1 VSVVAGGPNTFR
13 PNTFRPDTFRPD
25 TFRPDTFPP
34 GTVRDSPGAA
44 DGVDAEDLD
53 LSPRPAPGGTKTVRN
68 AADALKL
75 ATDHLMRLQL
85 PEGWWKGELE
95 TNVTMD
101 AEDLLLRHFL
111 GILSPE
117 TLKRAAARIR
127 SLQRRDGPWATF
139 YKGPGE
145 LSATVEAY
153 VALRLAG
160 DAPTEPHM
168 ARAAEWVRVHNGVES
183 ARVFT
188 HVWLAMVGCWDWENL
203 PVIPPELVFL
213 PPDWP
218 LSIWS
223 FACWARQ
230 TIVALSVI
238 MAHRR
243 SRPLPFRIEELEAGK
258 APRPRRLKPVG
269 RFFVGLDKVLHRY
282 EALPEHSWP
291 KRLIRGAALREAER
305 WIVARQEADGSWG
318 GIQPPMVYST
328 IALIVLGYPLD
339 HPVVAAALA
348 GLERFT
354 LDDEAG
360 RRIEACQSPIW
371 DTALAVI
378 ALIDAGVPPDHPAVR
393 AAADWLVQKEVTVVG
408 DWAVRRPTLP
418 PGGWSFEF
426 ANVNYPDID
435 DTAEVVLALRRAV
448 RSAANHAAGDAACER
463 ALDWVVGMRSSDGG
477 WGAFDADNDS
487 ELPTQLPF
495 FDFGAVTDPPTA
507 DVTAHVVEMLAC
519 EDRPLKPAW
528 QEALKDGVDWLSS
541 HQEPDGSYWGRWG
554 VNYVYGTGAVL
565 PALISAGVPT
575 GDPRVADGVRWLV
588 EHQNPDGGW
597 GEDLRSYVEPGRA
610 GRGTSTASQTAWA
623 LLALLAAGERDH
635 PATARGISWLA
646 GHQTEDGTW
655 DEPWFTGTGFPWD
668 FSLNYHLYRHV
679 FPLTALGRYLLGT
692 GPQPRAAAK
701 ASVTGS
707 NRTAP

>member
-1 VSVVAGGPNTFR
+1 MSVLADETDTFQGGTGRDTAGREAAGVPAGGLAT
-13 PNTFRPDTFRPD
+13 
-25 TFRPDTFPP
+25 
-34 GTVRDSPGAA
+34 AA
-44 DGVDAEDLD
+44 N
-53 LSPRPAPGGTKTVRN
+53 LSRGPEAGLSSTARPAG
-68 AADALKL
+68 DAMKL
-75 ATDHLMRLQL
+75 ATEHLKRLQL

-101 AEDLLLRHFL
+101 AEDMLLRHFL
-111 GILSPE
+111 GILSPRVLAL
-117 TLKRAAARIR
+117 TAARIR
-127 SLQRRDGPWATF
+127 SMQRPDGPWATF

-153 VALRLAG
+153 ITLRLAG
-160 DAPTEPHM
+160 DSPAEPHM
-168 ARAAEWVRVHNGVES
+168 ARAAQWVRQHGGVES

-188 HVWLAMVGCWDWENL
+188 HVWLAMVGCWDWEKL
-203 PVIPPELVFL
+203 PVVPPELVFI

-223 FACWARQ
+223 FGCWARQ

-238 MAHRR
+238 MAYRPSH
-243 SRPLPFRIEELEAGK
+243 PLPFRVAELESGM
-258 APRPRRLKPVG
+258 APRRRRLGRVG
-269 RFFVGLDKVLHRY
+269 RGLVRLDKVLHRY
-282 EALPEHSWP
+282 EALADQSWP

-328 IALIVLGYPLD
+328 IALTLRGYPLD

-354 LDDEAG
+354 LDDDTG

-378 ALIDAGVPPDHPAVR
+378 ALVDAGVAPGDPTVGTAL
-393 AAADWLVQKEVTVVG
+393 DWLVDKEVTVVG
-408 DWAVRRPTLP
+408 DWSVRRPGLS

-426 ANVNYPDID
+426 ENVNYPDID
-435 DTAEVVLALRRAV
+435 DTAEVVLALRRAL
-448 RSAANHAAGDAACER
+448 RSPQREAACER
-463 ALDWVVGMRSSDGG
+463 ALDWVVGMQSTDGG

-487 ELPTQLPF
+487 PLPTQLPF

-519 EDRPLKPAW
+519 EPGPLKPAW
-528 QEALKDGVDWLSS
+528 QEALKAGIDWLSA

-565 PALISAGVPT
+565 PALIAAGVPA

-588 EHQNPDGGW
+588 EHQNADGGW
-597 GEDLRSYVEPGRA
+597 GEDLRSYVEPGWA
-610 GRGTSTASQTAWA
+610 GRGASTASQTAWA
-623 LLALLAAGERDH
+623 LLGLMAADERDN
-635 PATARGISWLA
+635 PATTRGVEWLVST
-646 GHQTEDGTW
+646 QTEDGTW

-679 FPLTALGRYLLGT
+679 FPLTALGRYVLGT
-692 GPQPRAAAK
+692 GPRPRAAG
-701 ASVTGS
+701 TR
-707 NRTAP
+707 NRLAP

>member
-1 VSVVAGGPNTFR
+1 VTLVAGHTDDPAVVESTAVE
-13 PNTFRPDTFRPD
+13 
-25 TFRPDTFPP
+25 
-34 GTVRDSPGAA
+34 GTAQV
-44 DGVDAEDLD
+44 
-53 LSPRPAPGGTKTVRN
+53 
-68 AADALKL
+68 ALKL
-75 ATDHLMRLQL
+75 ATDHLRRLQI
-85 PEGWWKGELE
+85 PGGWWKGELE

-101 AEDLLLRHFL
+101 AEDMLLRHFL
-111 GILSPE
+111 GILTAE
-117 TLKRAAARIR
+117 TMAAAATRIR
-127 SLQRRDGPWATF
+127 SLQRPDGPWATF
-139 YKGPGE
+139 YRGPGE

-160 DAPTEPHM
+160 DSPADPHM
-168 ARAAEWVRVHNGVES
+168 ERAAAWVLDHGGVES

-188 HVWLAMVGCWDWENL
+188 HVWLAMMGCWDWEQL
-203 PVIPPELVFL
+203 PAVPPELVFL

-223 FACWARQ
+223 FGCWARQ

-238 MAHRR
+238 LAAKE
-243 SRPLPFRIEELEAGK
+243 SRPLPFRVDELRTGTT
-258 APRPRRLKPVG
+258 PRRRRVGPVG
-269 RFFVGLDKVLHRY
+269 RALVSLDKVLHRY
-282 EALPEHSWP
+282 EALPERSWP

-328 IALIVLGYPLD
+328 IALTVRGYPID

-354 LDDEAG
+354 LDDGAG

-378 ALIDAGVPPDHPAVR
+378 ALVDAGAAPDDPTVQAAV
-393 AAADWLVQKEVTVVG
+393 DWMLEKEVTVVG
-408 DWAVRRPTLP
+408 DWAVRRPTLA

-435 DTAEVVLALRRAV
+435 DTAEVVLALRRALRTS
-448 RSAANHAAGDAACER
+448 RSDGACER
-463 ALDWVVGMRSSDGG
+463 ALNWVVGMASSDGG

-487 ELPTQLPF
+487 EVPTQLPF

-519 EDRPLKPAW
+519 EDRPLEPAW
-528 QEALKDGVDWLSS
+528 QAALRAGIEWLSS
-541 HQEPDGSYWGRWG
+541 NQEPDGSYWGRWG

-565 PALISAGVPT
+565 PALVAAGVPA

-597 GEDLRSYVEPGRA
+597 GEDLRSYVEPGWI

-623 LLALLAAGERDH
+623 LIGLLSTGERDN
-635 PATARGISWLA
+635 PATTRGIDWLVRN
-646 GHQTEDGTW
+646 QTEDGTW

-692 GPQPRAAAK
+692 GPLPKNGPRK
-701 ASVTGS
+701 AHHLH
-707 NRTAP
+707 APTDNGASL